1 MLALIDSRDTVVK
14 LDIYTTGLMSGEEFI
29 GTATVKL
36 KDLMMKGATSKA
48 RQVFKAVEVS
58 EAVCHTRVLA
68 ALMHVLSPNH
78 AGGHGRHALLH
89 AGPD

>member
-1 MLALIDSRDTVVK
+1 MLALIDGRDTVVK

-58 EAVCHTRVLA
+58 EWNSGYATR
-68 ALMHVLSPNH
+68 N
-78 AGGHGRHALLH
+78 
-89 AGPD
+89 